1 MNEAAGKPATKSSHA
16 GCHLNQ
22 SDSANWN
29 SNKRDNDTN
38 VRSSGS
44 AMKPAPKKY
53 CAGRASTS
61 KSKGRNKNI
70 SKKDK
75 QSKSNRRKKCLD
87 EKRI

>member
-1 MNEAAGKPATKSSHA
+1 MK
-16 GCHLNQ
+16 
-22 SDSANWN
+22 
-29 SNKRDNDTN
+29 

-75 QSKSNRRKKCLD
+75 QSKSNRRTKMSRR
-87 EKRI
+87 ERI